1 MADPIA
7 ESTGPVELGARAAA
21 RRLAA
26 QTYPGLPDDVEAALY
41 ARGAGAR
48 PDQYTDVA
56 SLGALVVS
64 IATLA
69 WTVYNDLKSR
79 AAAPPREVTVRHVH
93 DRLVRDDAL
102 PPALG
107 PAERDRIIVVTVDE
121 ILDAAARQ
129 EEPGGQASP

>member
-7 ESTGPVELGARAAA
+7 ESTDPVELGVRAAA
-21 RRLAA
+21 RRLAP

-41 ARGAGAR
+41 ARGAATR
-48 PDQYTDVA
+48 PDQYTDIA
-56 SLGALVVS
+56 SLGALIVS
-64 IATLA
+64 IGTLA

-79 AAAPPREVTVRHVH
+79 AAAAPRREVTVRHVQ

-129 EEPGGQASP
+129 EETGGQAQ

>member
-1 MADPIA
+1 MADP
-7 ESTGPVELGARAAA
+7 TTDPVELGVRAAA
-21 RRLAA
+21 RRLAP

-41 ARGAGAR
+41 ARGAAAR
-48 PDQYTDVA
+48 PDQYTDLN
-56 SLGALVVS
+56 SLGALIVS
-64 IATLA
+64 IGTLA

-79 AAAPPREVTVRHVH
+79 AAAPRREVTVRHVQ

-129 EEPGGQASP
+129 EEPGQPQ